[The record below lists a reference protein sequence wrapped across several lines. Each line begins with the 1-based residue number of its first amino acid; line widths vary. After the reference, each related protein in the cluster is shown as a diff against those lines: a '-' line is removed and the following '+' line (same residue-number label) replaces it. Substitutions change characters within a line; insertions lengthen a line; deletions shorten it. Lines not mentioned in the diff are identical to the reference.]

1 MPQTY
6 ERKTFD
12 LFISD
17 KLRQLLEPFKDESQ
31 VANLLLHRRPSKDL
45 IVDNAINFISISD
58 SDRTK
63 IAYLTSDRIQKVA
76 DSDTDDYWTTSSRFH
91 CKPGAF
97 IGKLFKDISSKEVE
111 KFANLYKTIVNKR
124 EFTFEVVKGDDI
136 RKYYH
141 YDFHESNSGSLGNSC
156 MRYDKCQ
163 RFFNLYVDNDV
174 VSMLLIKNN
183 DGQLIGRAL
192 LWDFDGNKVMDR
204 IYTVQDDEYQHF
216 FKKWAKDNGYLF
228 KTKQNWN
235 NTFKFDSKTSENIDS
250 KFDIQLKNWRY
261 NYYPYLDTFKWL
273 NMKTGVLS
281 NYKPIVD
288 CDDVVIISNADGRTD
303 HHTYLEFDSISRDWH
318 YAGSLV
324 HVPGH
329 DIMTSSDNL
338 YYSDTLGK
346 WILRTES
353 LYSDELRDY
362 IYKDDSL
369 NDQNL
374 INERKTF
381 IEKSEK
387 YNKIRMEEISK
398 KISDLDLQELI
409 SISDYF
415 GRRR

>member
-31 VANLLLHRRPSKDL
+31 VANLLLHRRLSKDL
-45 IVDNAINFISISD
+45 IFDNPINFISISD

-63 IAYLTSDRIQKVA
+63 ISYLTDDRMKKVA

-124 EFTFEVVKGDDI
+124 EFNFEVVKGDDI

-156 MRYDKCQ
+156 MRYDRCQ
-163 RFFNLYVDNDV
+163 RFFDLYVDNDV
-174 VSMLLIKNN
+174 ISMLLIKNP
-183 DGQLIGRAL
+183 DGKLIGRAL

-204 IYTVQDDEYQHF
+204 IYTIQDDEYQHF
-216 FKKWAKDNGYLF
+216 LKKWAKDNGYLF

-235 NTFKFDSKTSENIDS
+235 NTFKFDSKTSENVDYE
-250 KFDIQLKNWRY
+250 FGIQLKNWHY
-261 NYYPYLDTFKWL
+261 NYYPYLDTFKWID
-273 NMKTGVLS
+273 MKTGVLT
-281 NYKPIVD
+281 NYKPVD
-288 CDDVVIISNADGRTD
+288 CSNVYVISNADGRTD
-303 HHTYLEFDSISRDWH
+303 SHTYLDFDSIGRDWH

-324 HVPGH
+324 YVEGH
-329 DIMTSSDNL
+329 DIMTNSDNL
-338 YYSDTLGK
+338 HHSETLGK
-346 WILRTES
+346 WILRTEAV
-353 LYSDELRDY
+353 YSDELRDF

-374 INERKTF
+374 INERMSF
-381 IEKSEK
+381 IEKSIIYHQK
-387 YNKIRMEEISK
+387 RMEELSK
-398 KISDLDLQELI
+398 KVSDLDLQELI

-415 GRRR
+415 GRR

>member
-17 KLRQLLEPFKDESQ
+17 NLRQLLEPFKEESQ
-31 VANLLLHRRPSKDL
+31 VADLLLHKRLSKDL
-45 IVDNAINFISISD
+45 IVDNPINFISISD

-63 IAYLTSDRIQKVA
+63 ISYLTDDRMKKVA

-91 CKPGAF
+91 CKAGAF
-97 IGKLFKDISSKEVE
+97 ISKLFKDISSKEVE
-111 KFANLYKTIVNKR
+111 KFANLYKTIVNKK
-124 EFTFEVVKGDDI
+124 EFTFEIVKGDDI

-156 MRYDKCQ
+156 MRYDRCQ
-163 RFFNLYVDNDV
+163 KFFDLYVDNNV
-174 VSMLLIKNN
+174 ASMLLIKNP
-183 DGQLIGRAL
+183 DGKLIGRAI

-235 NTFKFDSKTSENIDS
+235 NTIKFDSKTSENVDYE
-250 KFDIQLKNWRY
+250 FGIQLKKWRY
-261 NYYPYLDTFKWL
+261 SYYPYLDTFKWIDV
-273 NMKTGVLS
+273 KTGVLT
-281 NYKPIVD
+281 NYKPVD
-288 CDDVVIISNADGRTD
+288 CSNVYVISNADGRTD
-303 HHTYLEFDSISRDWH
+303 SHTYLDFDSIGRDWH

-324 HVPGH
+324 YVEEHG
-329 DIMTSSDNL
+329 IMTNSDNL
-338 YYSDTLGK
+338 HYSETLSK
-346 WILRTES
+346 WVLRTEAV
-353 LYSDELRDY
+353 YSDELRDF

-369 NDQNL
+369 NDQDL
-374 INERKTF
+374 INERKDF
-381 IEKSEK
+381 IEKSRI
-387 YNKIRMEEISK
+387 YNQIRIEELSK
-398 KISDLDLQELI
+398 KISDMDLQELL

-415 GRRR
+415 GRR